1 MKENK
6 VKNYSVRSARRRKA
20 KNKRNSV
27 KRSRLIRK
35 ACAIKPTDTMIAN
48 RRMDFISYN
57 ANLSIAQAFS
67 ALAVNKIALVELNAI
82 ATKQLKAL
90 WVEEVCSAWDKIAT
104 KQRNSWAE
112 RSALAMATK

>member
-1 MKENK
+1 MKADITK
-6 VKNYSVRSARRRKA
+6 HYSVRSARRRKA

-35 ACAIKPTDTMIAN
+35 ACAIKPTDTMIAK

-57 ANLSIAQAFS
+57 ANLSGAQALS

-82 ATKQLKAL
+82 AMKQLRAL
-90 WVEEVCSAWDKIAT
+90 WAEEVAV
-104 KQRNSWAE
+104 
-112 RSALAMATK
+112 AMATK